1 MTDKNK
7 EQFEKWCKK
16 LYVKNLHFRNI
27 SDVIGFDN
35 LPFEM
40 QIGVYLAYYDNLGKT
55 KIIADYDVNKK
66 DWFVWVL
73 KDQRVRILMRDNTLE
88 RMSFNSRNEAYKEAF
103 KQANELINQQ
113 LNE

>member
-7 EQFEKWCKK
+7 EQFEEWYDKIYSIP
-16 LYVKNLHFRNI
+16 LYSEPNGEKDFYI
-27 SDVIGFDN
+27 

-40 QIGVYLAYYDNLGKT
+40 QIGVYLAYYDSLSKT